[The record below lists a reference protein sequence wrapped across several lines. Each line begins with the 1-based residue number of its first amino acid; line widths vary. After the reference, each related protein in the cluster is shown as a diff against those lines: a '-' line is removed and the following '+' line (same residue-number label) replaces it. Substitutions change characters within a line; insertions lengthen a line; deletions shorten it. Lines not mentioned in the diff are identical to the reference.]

1 MVDVQSRED
10 SRNIPLQKV
19 GIRRLRYPVS
29 VLDKAAGRQSSVATV
44 DLLVD
49 LPHHYKGTHM
59 SRFVEVFHAHYQQ
72 VDMPHFLDMLEEVR
86 ISLEAERAYCEL
98 RFPYY
103 IEKKAPVS
111 GLPSLLYYDCSF
123 SGEVSQQDR
132 HFVVGI
138 DVPVTTLCPCS
149 KEISSR
155 GAHNQRG
162 RVGVKLELG
171 PFFWIEDVIEI
182 IEEAA
187 SCGIYTLLKREDERY
202 VTEHAYDNPA
212 FVEDLVRDVCI
223 GIEQRYSFPFFSV
236 EAENNES
243 IHSHDAF
250 AYLER
255 RREHAAPTLTKKP
268 RQAQAN
274 E

>member
-1 MVDVQSRED
+1 MVDVQSRGD
-10 SRNIPLQKV
+10 SRNIPIQKV

-29 VLDKAAGRQSSVATV
+29 VLDKHAGRQSSVATV

-59 SRFVEVFHAHYQQ
+59 SRFVEVFHAHYKQ
-72 VDMPHFLDMLEEVR
+72 VEMPHFLDMLEEVR
-86 ISLEAERAYCEL
+86 VSLEAERAYCEL

-103 IEKKAPVS
+103 MEKKAPVS

-123 SGEVSQQDR
+123 TGEVSATDR
-132 HFVVGI
+132 HFVVGV

-149 KEISSR
+149 KEISAR

-182 IEEAA
+182 VENAA

-202 VTEHAYDNPA
+202 VTERAYDNPA
-212 FVEDLVRDVCI
+212 FVEDLVRDVCL
-223 GIEQRYSFPFFSV
+223 GIEKRYEFPWFSV

-255 RREHAAPTLTKKP
+255 RRDQVAATPTKKP
-268 RQAQAN
+268 GKDQP
-274 E
+274 